1 MGVGR
6 PTKDIKKD
14 KSIML
19 RLTEEE
25 FNTLSLIATQ
35 NNTSK
40 SNVLLKGIEIQAKKL
55 SRK

>member
-55 SRK
+55 NKK